1 MQLTDRT
8 AEVLVALT
16 ACDSGLALSQIAD
29 VSRAPLSSV
38 QRTVASLHR
47 DGIVVQFG
55 GRHPIWR
62 LAPDAP
68 AAALADLASWRLAPA
83 RAREIRQQVSSMA
96 DVPRSE
102 DVAQRMAAAL
112 RDPELAQRLHMLASR
127 LIWWQSASET
137 LLTPERLIA
146 QAMAIGTSD
155 DTSLVRSVFGDDA
168 MRQVLASSPAGVFG
182 PQAWDYW
189 HLRLGYA
196 QTPPLPV
203 HDP

>member
-1 MQLTDRT
+1 M
-8 AEVLVALT
+8 ALT
-16 ACDSGLALSQIAD
+16 ARHSGLALSQIAH

-47 DGIVVQFG
+47 DGIVVKLG

-68 AAALADLASWRLAPA
+68 AAALAELASWRLAHG

-96 DVPRSE
+96 EVAGSE
-102 DVAQRMAAAL
+102 DVAHRMATAV
-112 RDPELAQRLHMLASR
+112 RDPELAQRLQMLASR
-127 LIWWQSASET
+127 LIWWQQASET

-146 QAMAIGTSD
+146 QAMAIGTHQ
-155 DTSLVRSVFGDDA
+155 DTTLVRSVFGDDA

-182 PQAWDYW
+182 PRAWDYW

-203 HDP
+203 RDQ

>member
-1 MQLTDRT
+1 VQLTDRT
-8 AEVLVALT
+8 AEVLVVLT
-16 ACDSGLALSQIAD
+16 SRDFGLTLAQIAEM
-29 VSRAPLSSV
+29 SRAPLSSV

-47 DGIVVQFG
+47 DGIVVKLG

-83 RAREIRQQVSSMA
+83 RTREIRQQVSSMA
-96 DVPRSE
+96 DVPGSE
-102 DVAQRMAAAL
+102 DVAQRMATAL
-112 RDPELAQRLHMLASR
+112 RDPELAQRLQTLASR
-127 LIWWQSASET
+127 LIWWQQASET

-155 DTSLVRSVFGDDA
+155 DTALVRSVFGDDA

-182 PQAWDYW
+182 ARAWDYW

-196 QTPPLPV
+196 HAPTLPTR
-203 HDP
+203 DR